1 MTENKGSSQ
10 PKNGKNGK
18 SKTKKNKSV
27 KRTIIKIIGF
37 LLIAFIVLALL
48 GILLFAYYAWK
59 APAFTESKLQ
69 DPKPA
74 EIYDK
79 NGDLVKKLDNGARR
93 EHVDLKEVPKD
104 MRNAVLATEDNRF
117 YDHGALDYKRLFGA
131 VGKNLTGGFGSQGA
145 STLTQQVVKRA
156 FLSEEKS
163 IGRKAQEAYLSYR
176 LEQEYSKDE
185 IFQMYLNKIYY
196 SDGVYGVKAAAKYY
210 FNKDLKDLNLAE
222 KAYLAGL
229 PQIPNLYNIYDN
241 PKQAESRKDTV
252 LYLMHYHHRITDK
265 EWKDAK
271 KISLEDNLVKRSTKE
286 RQIGT
291 NNEDSEYDSYVNFV
305 KSELMNN
312 KHFKNKNL
320 SDLLQ
325 SGIKIY
331 TNMDKDVQKTL
342 QDRINNG
349 NYYKNEDQRVGS
361 TILDSKTGGL
371 VAISGG
377 RNFKDVVDNNAATD
391 AHLTGSSLK
400 PFLAYG
406 PAIENMQWATNHSIQ
421 DESSYSIAGGT
432 FQNYDAK
439 GHGNV
444 TAYDALRQSFNI
456 PALKT
461 WQSVNSNAGKDAVKD
476 FASNVGLDYQS
487 DLGPADV
494 LGGGASEFSPT
505 QLASAFASIANGG
518 TYNNAHSIQK
528 VVTADDDTIEFDH
541 TSHKAMKDYTSYML
555 AEMLTGTFK
564 AYGSAYGHGVS
575 GVTMGAKTGT
585 STYGTEVNQQYNL
598 PDNAAKDVWINGF
611 TPKYTMSIW
620 MGFSEIKEGGAN
632 SFLGHSEQEY
642 PQYLYE
648 DVMSDIT
655 SSSDGDFK
663 KPDSV
668 NGSDADDL
676 SVSGHPDDNTTN
688 RKVYGSNGSS
698 DSGSSSSSSSS
709 SSSNS
714 GNSNSSS
721 NGSTSTTN
729 NNSTN
734 SSTQS
739 SNSVGGT
746 LSNIFHLNSIFD
758 LKKSS

>member
-18 SKTKKNKSV
+18 SKAKKNKNV

-37 LLIAFIVLALL
+37 LLIAFIVLVLL

-93 EHVDLKEVPKD
+93 EHVELKDVPKN

-117 YDHGALDYKRLFGA
+117 YDHGAIDYKRLFGA
-131 VGKNLTGGFGSQGA
+131 IGKNLTGGFGSQGA

-196 SDGVYGVKAAAKYY
+196 SDGVYGVKAAARYY

-222 KAYLAGL
+222 EAYLAGL
-229 PQIPNLYNIYDN
+229 PQVPNLYNIYDN
-241 PKQAESRKDTV
+241 PKQAENRKNTV
-252 LYLMHYHHRITDK
+252 LYLMHYHKRISDK
-265 EWKDAK
+265 EYNAAK
-271 KISLEDNLVKRSTKE
+271 KINLKANLVDRTTKE

-291 NNEDSEYDSYVNFV
+291 DNSDSEYDSYVNFV
-305 KSELMNN
+305 QSELMNN
-312 KHFKNKNL
+312 KEFKNKNL
-320 SDLLQ
+320 SDVLQ

-342 QDRINNG
+342 QDRIDNG

-406 PAIENMQWATNHSIQ
+406 PAIENMQWATNHAIQ
-421 DESSYSIAGGT
+421 DESSYSIDGGT
-432 FQNYDAK
+432 FRNYDGN
-439 GHGNV
+439 GHGTV

-461 WQSVNSNAGKDAVKD
+461 WQQVNSQAGDNAAKK
-476 FASNVGLDYQS
+476 FASKVGLDYQS
-487 DLGPADV
+487 DIGPSDV

-505 QLASAFASIANGG
+505 QLASAFAAIANGG

-585 STYGTEVNQQYNL
+585 STYGTEINQQYNL

-611 TPKYTMSIW
+611 TPKYTISIW
-620 MGFSEIKEGGAN
+620 MGFSEIKEGGVN

-655 SSSDGDFK
+655 SSDDGDFK

-668 NGSDADDL
+668 NGSSADNL
-676 SVSGHPDDNTTN
+676 SVSGHPDNNTTN
-688 RKVYGSNGSS
+688 REVNGS
-698 DSGSSSSSSSS
+698 SGSSSSN
-709 SSSNS
+709 SSNS
-714 GNSNSSS
+714 SNNSSNSNSSNTNNS
-721 NGSTSTTN
+721 GNTNSGTTN
-729 NNSTN
+729 NNST
-734 SSTQS
+734 TQGT
-739 SNSVGGT
+739 NTVGST
-746 LSNIFHLNSIFD
+746 LSNIFNLNNIFD
-758 LKKSS
+758 FKKSS

>member
-18 SKTKKNKSV
+18 SKAKKNKNV

-37 LLIAFIVLALL
+37 LLIAFIVLVLL

-74 EIYDK
+74 EIYDR

-93 EHVDLKEVPKD
+93 EHVELKDVPKN

-117 YDHGALDYKRLFGA
+117 YDHGAIDYKRLFGA
-131 VGKNLTGGFGSQGA
+131 IGKNLTGGFGSQGA

-222 KAYLAGL
+222 EAYLAGL
-229 PQIPNLYNIYDN
+229 PQVPNLYNIYDN
-241 PKQAESRKDTV
+241 PKQAENRKNTV
-252 LYLMHYHHRITDK
+252 LYLMHYHNRISDK
-265 EWKDAK
+265 EYNAAK
-271 KISLEDNLVKRSTKE
+271 KINLKANLVDRTAKE

-291 NNEDSEYDSYVNFV
+291 DNSDSEYDSYVNFV

-312 KHFKNKNL
+312 KEFKNKNL
-320 SDLLQ
+320 SDVLQ

-342 QDRINNG
+342 QDRIDNG

-406 PAIENMQWATNHSIQ
+406 PAIENMQWATNHAIQ
-421 DESSYSIAGGT
+421 DESSYSIDGDT
-432 FQNYDAK
+432 FRNYDRN
-439 GHGNV
+439 GHGTV
-444 TAYDALRQSFNI
+444 TAYDALRQSFNNT
-456 PALKT
+456 ALKT
-461 WQSVNSNAGKDAVKD
+461 WQQVNSQAGDNAVKK
-476 FASNVGLDYQS
+476 FASKVGLDYQS
-487 DLGPADV
+487 DIGPSDV
-494 LGGGASEFSPT
+494 LGGSASEFSPT
-505 QLASAFASIANGG
+505 QLASAFAAIANGG

-564 AYGSAYGHGVS
+564 AYGAAYGHGVS

-585 STYGTEVNQQYNL
+585 STYGTEINQQYNL

-620 MGFSEIKEGGAN
+620 MGFSEIKEGGVN

-655 SSSDGDFK
+655 SSDDGDFK

-668 NGSDADDL
+668 NGSSADNL
-676 SVSGHPDDNTTN
+676 SVSGHPDNNTTN
-688 RKVYGSNGSS
+688 REVNGS
-698 DSGSSSSSSSS
+698 SGSSSSNSSNNSNN
-709 SSSNS
+709 SSNS
-714 GNSNSSS
+714 NTSNTNNSGNTNS
-721 NGSTSTTN
+721 GTTN
-729 NNSTN
+729 NNST
-734 SSTQS
+734 TQGT
-739 SNSVGGT
+739 NTVGST
-746 LSNIFHLNSIFD
+746 LSNIFNLNSIFD
-758 LKKSS
+758 FKKSS

>member
-18 SKTKKNKSV
+18 SKAKKNKNV

-37 LLIAFIVLALL
+37 LLIAFIVLVLL

-93 EHVDLKEVPKD
+93 EHVELKDVPKN

-117 YDHGALDYKRLFGA
+117 YDHGAIDYKRLFGA
-131 VGKNLTGGFGSQGA
+131 IGKNLTGGFGSQGA

-222 KAYLAGL
+222 EAYLAGL
-229 PQIPNLYNIYDN
+229 PQVPNLYNIYDN
-241 PKQAESRKDTV
+241 PKQAENRKNTV
-252 LYLMHYHHRITDK
+252 LYLMHYHNRISDK
-265 EWKDAK
+265 EYNAAK
-271 KISLEDNLVKRSTKE
+271 KINLKANLVDRTAKE

-291 NNEDSEYDSYVNFV
+291 DNSDSEYDSYVNFV

-312 KHFKNKNL
+312 KEFKNKNL
-320 SDLLQ
+320 SDVLQ
-325 SGIKIY
+325 SGVKIY

-342 QDRINNG
+342 QDRIDNG

-406 PAIENMQWATNHSIQ
+406 PAIENMQWATNHAIQ
-421 DESSYSIAGGT
+421 DESSYSIDSGT
-432 FQNYDAK
+432 FRNYDGN
-439 GHGNV
+439 GHGTV

-461 WQSVNSNAGKDAVKD
+461 WQQVNSQAGDNAAKK
-476 FASNVGLDYQS
+476 FASKVGLDYQS
-487 DLGPADV
+487 DIGPSDV

-505 QLASAFASIANGG
+505 QLASAFAAIANGG

-585 STYGTEVNQQYNL
+585 STYGTEINQQYNL

-611 TPKYTMSIW
+611 TPKYTISIW
-620 MGFSEIKEGGAN
+620 MGFSEIKEGGVN

-655 SSSDGDFK
+655 SSDDGDFK

-668 NGSDADDL
+668 NGSSADNL
-676 SVSGHPDDNTTN
+676 SVSGHPDNNTTN
-688 RKVYGSNGSS
+688 REVNGS
-698 DSGSSSSSSSS
+698 SGSSSSN
-709 SSSNS
+709 SSNS
-714 GNSNSSS
+714 SNNSSNSNSSNTNNS
-721 NGSTSTTN
+721 GNINSGTTN
-729 NNSTN
+729 NNST
-734 SSTQS
+734 TQGT
-739 SNSVGGT
+739 NTVGST
-746 LSNIFHLNSIFD
+746 LSNIFNLNNIFD
-758 LKKSS
+758 FKKSS

>member
-18 SKTKKNKSV
+18 SKAKKNKNV

-37 LLIAFIVLALL
+37 LLIAFIVLVLL

-93 EHVDLKEVPKD
+93 EHVELKDVPKN

-117 YDHGALDYKRLFGA
+117 YDHGAIDYKRLFGA
-131 VGKNLTGGFGSQGA
+131 IGKNLTGGFGSQGA

-196 SDGVYGVKAAAKYY
+196 SDGVYGVKAAARYY

-222 KAYLAGL
+222 EAYLAGL
-229 PQIPNLYNIYDN
+229 PQVPNLYNIYDN
-241 PKQAESRKDTV
+241 PKQAENRKNTV
-252 LYLMHYHHRITDK
+252 LYLMHYHKRISDK
-265 EWKDAK
+265 EYNAAK
-271 KISLEDNLVKRSTKE
+271 KINLKANLVDRTTKE

-291 NNEDSEYDSYVNFV
+291 DNSDSEYDSYVNFV

-312 KHFKNKNL
+312 KEFKNKNL
-320 SDLLQ
+320 SDVLQ

-342 QDRINNG
+342 QDRIDNG

-406 PAIENMQWATNHSIQ
+406 PAIENMQWATNHAIQ
-421 DESSYSIAGGT
+421 DESSYSIDGGT
-432 FQNYDAK
+432 FRNYDGN
-439 GHGNV
+439 GHGTV

-461 WQSVNSNAGKDAVKD
+461 WQQVNSQAGDNAAKK
-476 FASNVGLDYQS
+476 FASKVGLDYQS
-487 DLGPADV
+487 DIGPSDV

-505 QLASAFASIANGG
+505 QLASAFAAIANGG

-585 STYGTEVNQQYNL
+585 STYGTEINQQYNL

-611 TPKYTMSIW
+611 TPKYTISIW
-620 MGFSEIKEGGAN
+620 MGFSEIKEGGVN

-655 SSSDGDFK
+655 SSDDGDFK

-668 NGSDADDL
+668 NGSSADNL
-676 SVSGHPDDNTTN
+676 SVSGHPDNNTTN
-688 RKVYGSNGSS
+688 REVNGS
-698 DSGSSSSSSSS
+698 SGSSSSN
-709 SSSNS
+709 SSNS
-714 GNSNSSS
+714 SNNSSNSNSSNTNNS
-721 NGSTSTTN
+721 GNTNSGTTN
-729 NNSTN
+729 NNST
-734 SSTQS
+734 TQGT
-739 SNSVGGT
+739 NTVGST
-746 LSNIFHLNSIFD
+746 LSNIFNLNNIFD
-758 LKKSS
+758 FKKSS

>member
-18 SKTKKNKSV
+18 NGKSKAKKNKNV

-37 LLIAFIVLALL
+37 LLIAFIVLVLL

-93 EHVDLKEVPKD
+93 EHVELKDVPKN

-117 YDHGALDYKRLFGA
+117 YDHGAIDYKRLFGA
-131 VGKNLTGGFGSQGA
+131 IGKNLTGGFGSQGA

-222 KAYLAGL
+222 EAYLAGL
-229 PQIPNLYNIYDN
+229 PQVPNLYNIYDN
-241 PKQAESRKDTV
+241 PKQAENRKNTV
-252 LYLMHYHHRITDK
+252 LYLMHYHNRISDK
-265 EWKDAK
+265 EYNAAK
-271 KISLEDNLVKRSTKE
+271 KINLKANLVDRTAKE

-291 NNEDSEYDSYVNFV
+291 DNSDSEYDSYVNFV

-312 KHFKNKNL
+312 KEFKNKNL
-320 SDLLQ
+320 SDVLQ

-342 QDRINNG
+342 QDRIDNG

-406 PAIENMQWATNHSIQ
+406 PAIENMQWATNHAIQ
-421 DESSYSIAGGT
+421 DESSYSIDGGT
-432 FQNYDAK
+432 FRNYDGN
-439 GHGNV
+439 GHGTV

-461 WQSVNSNAGKDAVKD
+461 WQQVNSQAGDNAAKK
-476 FASNVGLDYQS
+476 FASKVGLDYQS
-487 DLGPADV
+487 DIGPSDV

-505 QLASAFASIANGG
+505 QLASAFAAIANGG

-585 STYGTEVNQQYNL
+585 STYGTEINQQYNL

-620 MGFSEIKEGGAN
+620 MGFSEIKEGGVN

-655 SSSDGDFK
+655 SSDDGDFK

-668 NGSDADDL
+668 IGSSADNL
-676 SVSGHPDDNTTN
+676 SVSGHPDNNTTN
-688 RKVYGSNGSS
+688 REVNGS
-698 DSGSSSSSSSS
+698 SGSSSSN
-709 SSSNS
+709 SSNNS
-714 GNSNSSS
+714 SNSNSSNTNNS
-721 NGSTSTTN
+721 GNTNSGTTN
-729 NNSTN
+729 NNST
-734 SSTQS
+734 TQGT
-739 SNSVGGT
+739 NTVGST
-746 LSNIFHLNSIFD
+746 LSNIFNLNNIFD
-758 LKKSS
+758 FKKSS

>member
-18 SKTKKNKSV
+18 SKAKKNKNV

-37 LLIAFIVLALL
+37 LLITFIVLVLL

-69 DPKPA
+69 DPEPA

-93 EHVDLKEVPKD
+93 EHVELKDVPKN

-117 YDHGALDYKRLFGA
+117 YDHGAIDYKRLFGA
-131 VGKNLTGGFGSQGA
+131 IGKNLTGGFGSQGA

-222 KAYLAGL
+222 EAYLAGL
-229 PQIPNLYNIYDN
+229 PQVPNLYNIYDN
-241 PKQAESRKDTV
+241 PKQAKNRKNTV
-252 LYLMHYHHRITDK
+252 LYLMHYHNRISDK
-265 EWKDAK
+265 EYNAAK
-271 KISLEDNLVKRSTKE
+271 KINLKANLVDRTAKE

-291 NNEDSEYDSYVNFV
+291 DNSDSEYDSYVNFV

-312 KHFKNKNL
+312 KEFKNKNL
-320 SDLLQ
+320 GDVLQ

-342 QDRINNG
+342 QDRIDNG

-406 PAIENMQWATNHSIQ
+406 PAIENMQWATNHAIQ
-421 DESSYSIAGGT
+421 DESSYSIDGGT
-432 FQNYDAK
+432 FRNYDGN
-439 GHGNV
+439 GHGTV

-461 WQSVNSNAGKDAVKD
+461 WQQVNSQAGDNAAKK
-476 FASNVGLDYQS
+476 FASKVGLDYQS
-487 DLGPADV
+487 DIGPSDV

-505 QLASAFASIANGG
+505 QLASAFAAIANGG

-585 STYGTEVNQQYNL
+585 STYGTEINQQYNL

-611 TPKYTMSIW
+611 TPKYTISIW
-620 MGFSEIKEGGAN
+620 MGFSEIKEGGVN

-655 SSSDGDFK
+655 SSDDGDFK

-668 NGSDADDL
+668 NGSSADNL
-676 SVSGHPDDNTTN
+676 SVSGHPDNNTTN
-688 RKVYGSNGSS
+688 REVNGS
-698 DSGSSSSSSSS
+698 SGSSSS
-709 SSSNS
+709 N
-714 GNSNSSS
+714 NSNSSNNSS
-721 NGSTSTTN
+721 NSNSSNTNNSGNTNSGTTN
-729 NNSTN
+729 NNST
-734 SSTQS
+734 TQGT
-739 SNSVGGT
+739 NTVGST
-746 LSNIFHLNSIFD
+746 LSNIFNLNNIFD
-758 LKKSS
+758 FKKSS

>member
-18 SKTKKNKSV
+18 SKAKKNKNV

-37 LLIAFIVLALL
+37 LLIAFIVLVLL

-93 EHVDLKEVPKD
+93 EHVELKDVPKN

-117 YDHGALDYKRLFGA
+117 YDHGAIDYKRLFGA
-131 VGKNLTGGFGSQGA
+131 IGKNLTGGFGSQGA

-222 KAYLAGL
+222 EAYLAGL
-229 PQIPNLYNIYDN
+229 PQVPNLYNIYDN
-241 PKQAESRKDTV
+241 PKQAENRKNTV
-252 LYLMHYHHRITDK
+252 LYLMHYHNRISDK
-265 EWKDAK
+265 EYNAAK
-271 KISLEDNLVKRSTKE
+271 KINLKANLVDRTAKE

-291 NNEDSEYDSYVNFV
+291 DNSDSEYDSYVNFV

-312 KHFKNKNL
+312 KEFKNKNL
-320 SDLLQ
+320 SDVLQ

-342 QDRINNG
+342 QDRIDNG

-406 PAIENMQWATNHSIQ
+406 PAIENMQWATNHAIQ
-421 DESSYSIAGGT
+421 DESSYSIDGGT
-432 FQNYDAK
+432 FRNYDGN
-439 GHGNV
+439 GHGTV

-461 WQSVNSNAGKDAVKD
+461 WQQVNSQAGDNAAKK
-476 FASNVGLDYQS
+476 FASKVGLDYQS
-487 DLGPADV
+487 DIGPSDV

-505 QLASAFASIANGG
+505 QLASAFAAIANGG

-585 STYGTEVNQQYNL
+585 STYGTEINQQYNL

-620 MGFSEIKEGGAN
+620 MGFSEIKEGGVN

-655 SSSDGDFK
+655 SSDDGDFK

-668 NGSDADDL
+668 IGSSADNL
-676 SVSGHPDDNTTN
+676 SVSGHPDNNTTN
-688 RKVYGSNGSS
+688 REVNGS
-698 DSGSSSSSSSS
+698 SGSSSSN
-709 SSSNS
+709 SSNNS
-714 GNSNSSS
+714 SNSNSSNTNNS
-721 NGSTSTTN
+721 GNTNSGTTN
-729 NNSTN
+729 NNST
-734 SSTQS
+734 TQGT
-739 SNSVGGT
+739 NTVGST
-746 LSNIFHLNSIFD
+746 LSNIFNLNNIFD
-758 LKKSS
+758 FKKSS